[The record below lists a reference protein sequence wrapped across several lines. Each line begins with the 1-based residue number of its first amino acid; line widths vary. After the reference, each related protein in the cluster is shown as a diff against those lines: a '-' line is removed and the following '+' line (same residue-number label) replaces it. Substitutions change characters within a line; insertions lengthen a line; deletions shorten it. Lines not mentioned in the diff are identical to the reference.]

1 MSAPDRR
8 LTNYER
14 GLDPTRIAEN
24 LVHGRK
30 AMIDRYVARTTE
42 MYDIEQKVKEVLA
55 TEKGARTIQNPFYQ
69 AFARQVYA
77 QRFVTKGGEEL
88 NAEVRTFIDVWAAR
102 GLKESILVRIR
113 DEVFSIPEP
122 LP

>member
-1 MSAPDRR
+1 MSTPEKQLA
-8 LTNYER
+8 NYVH
-14 GLDPTRIAEN
+14 GLDPTRIAEDIAHN
-24 LVHGRK
+24 RP
-30 AMIDRYVARTTE
+30 AMIDRYAARTIE
-42 MYDIEQKVKEVLA
+42 MYDIEQRVKEVLA

-77 QRFVTKGGEEL
+77 QRFVTSGGEEL
-88 NAEVRTFIDVWAAR
+88 NAEVRTFIEVWTMR

-113 DEVFSIPEP
+113 DEIFSIPEP